1 MSDRIGSGVRY
12 SIVVPVFDEEAIVPI
27 LLHRLDLL
35 LDALDGP
42 DEVIFVDDG
51 SRDTGPIVLR
61 AKAKADP
68 RYRFIGLS
76 RNFGHQIA
84 ITAGLDAALGQAVI
98 IMDADLQDPPE
109 VVLQLVECWKQGF
122 QIVDA
127 KRVRRQGE
135 TVFKR
140 AAASVFY
147 RVLNHLA
154 GVKVPRD
161 VGDFR
166 LVDRAVVDAFN
177 AMPERDRFVRGMF
190 AWLGFRHTTVSY
202 ERAPRAA
209 GTTKYPLRKMIR
221 LATDAIVGFSDVPLR
236 TAIWVGLSVSA
247 LATFYGIYVV
257 ASWMAGSHFVEGWA
271 STIVVLSLLSGLQML
286 MTGIVG
292 LYIGRIHAEV
302 KRRPL
307 YIVDTAAAGRTPAA
321 HASWDEGDLRIATAK
336 SS

>member
-127 KRVRRQGE
+127 KRVHRQGE